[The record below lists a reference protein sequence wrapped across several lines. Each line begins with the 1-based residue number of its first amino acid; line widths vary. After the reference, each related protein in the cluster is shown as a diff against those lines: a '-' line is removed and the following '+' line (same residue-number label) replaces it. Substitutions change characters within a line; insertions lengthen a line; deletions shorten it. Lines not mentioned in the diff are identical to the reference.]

1 MWLSGQ
7 CARIIGSGLEK
18 KESIGPKYT
27 GLVIQHSRNFTH
39 FETYQEMQF
48 SFFAPFPSV
57 SLECFP
63 VRLWLPGSFFNFC
76 TYFKKEEKR
85 KKTHIHTDKLMH
97 VREKARYRDYKVL
110 FVPRTSVLC
119 IPPLVFVPDK
129 IHFWVSYQQ
138 QARSKSLQGCFPSA
152 PAIFAKCQGLTFDA
166 IIYYQLITQP
176 EFSLLLLLL
185 FLLI

>member
-63 VRLWLPGSFFNFC
+63 VRLWLPDSFFNFC

-85 KKTHIHTDKLMH
+85 KKHIYTLTSLCTL
-97 VREKARYRDYKVL
+97 EKKQDIGTTKSSLCQEPLFYAFHHLFLCQIKFTFGYRISSRLDQKVYKD
-110 FVPRTSVLC
+110 
-119 IPPLVFVPDK
+119 VF
-129 IHFWVSYQQ
+129 HQH
-138 QARSKSLQGCFPSA
+138 
-152 PAIFAKCQGLTFDA
+152 
-166 IIYYQLITQP
+166 
-176 EFSLLLLLL
+176 LL
-185 FLLI
+185 FLPNVKV